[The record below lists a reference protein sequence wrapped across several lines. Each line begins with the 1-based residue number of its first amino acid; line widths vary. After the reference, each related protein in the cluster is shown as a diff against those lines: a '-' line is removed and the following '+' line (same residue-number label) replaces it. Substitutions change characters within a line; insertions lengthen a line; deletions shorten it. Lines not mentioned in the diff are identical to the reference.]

1 MKKLCDFFSR
11 HPLFATALHVTLS
24 VGPLALLLLF
34 IAVVAVILVAGLD
47 FYEAVP
53 YIFIVIMAI
62 CAVLGCSGLFL
73 LLALLLYRFT
83 EKARANWPD
92 RLRMALIRLNI
103 FNGFMAFG
111 SLLFWIWYGMSVK

>member
-1 MKKLCDFFSR
+1 MKYL
-11 HPLFATALHVTLS
+11 LAIT
-24 VGPLALLLLF
+24 LALLLLF